1 MYAGASTGLATL
13 RRDGFASMEAGAGG
27 GTLTTRPVTFNGD
40 RLFVNVNAPQGEL
53 RVSVLD
59 GNGETVEG
67 LGADA
72 CAALGVDS
80 TGAEVKWSSGTGLA
94 ALAGQPCRLQ
104 FHLQSGQLFSFWVT
118 DDPNGASY
126 GHMAAG
132 GPGFTNGRDL
142 P

>member
-1 MYAGASTGLATL
+1 
-13 RRDGFASMEAGAGG
+13 MEAGAGG

-72 CAALGVDS
+72 CAALSVDS
-80 TGAEVKWSSGTGLA
+80 TCAEVKWPSDAGLS
-94 ALAGQPCRLQ
+94 ALAGQPCRLR

-118 DDPNGASY
+118 DDPDGASY
-126 GHMAAG
+126 GYMAAG

-142 P
+142 PNCETAVNSE